1 MAHNPKLN
9 VYILTLNSKKDEFET
24 FRDLFKLKYNS
35 GVTDE
40 DSKVF
45 GKYFQDFLN
54 NIGKDDFRKDDKAKK
69 VLGVAKSVSDETSY
83 SINPMF
89 EQFTIEGVLDGGKYG
104 ILREYADIDNKDD
117 KQILDGKKAVLDKFY
132 ICLCTPL
139 NSKYGYLLIQSYTE
153 ETIQEPLKNFMRQLF
168 LHEDAFYNIIIEPYV
183 PDRFVEKFQKESKV
197 RLFSYTSKVGVS
209 QILREK
215 KIIVKG
221 QAFEVKIELAPI
233 DHTLVPSSDEL
244 GEILNVVDRKLFD
257 GHELGSFKKKVYIAD
272 KKERKA
278 HYDIEKELSSI
289 KPTIY
294 LEDEGIQ
301 VDSVT
306 GLPDFIQIKEFCS
319 KLLIDIKKE
328 FNKKVDIHEF

>member
-24 FRDLFKLKYNS
+24 FRDLFKLKYNCDI
-35 GVTDE
+35 TD
-40 DSKVF
+40 DDRKVF
-45 GKYFQDFLN
+45 RKYFQDFLN

-69 VLGVAKSVSDETSY
+69 VLGVEKSTSTETSY
-83 SINPMF
+83 SINPSF

-132 ICLCTPL
+132 LCLCTPL

-183 PDRFVEKFQKESKV
+183 PDKFVEKFQTKSRV
-197 RLFSYTSKVGVS
+197 RLFRYTSKVGVS
-209 QILREK
+209 PILRNE

-221 QAFEVKIELAPI
+221 QSFEVKIELTPI
-233 DHTLVPSSDEL
+233 EQTFKPNSDEL
-244 GEILNVVDRKLFD
+244 NEILNEIDKKQFD
-257 GHELGSFKKKVYIAD
+257 EHELGFFKKKVYIAD
-272 KKERKA
+272 EKDRKA

-301 VDSVT
+301 VDVET
-306 GLPDFIQIKEFCS
+306 GLPDFQQIKEFCS
-319 KLLIDIKKE
+319 KLLIDIKNE
-328 FNKKVDIHEF
+328 FNKKININEF